1 MLQFDDFSPKLL
13 AQTPDCK
20 CIWSFFFQG
29 IFMDQERENEKNI
42 HWVLLL
48 NVTGGADAQ
57 ANMANEE
64 DTAGFLA
71 VFYSRGGK
79 PHLEQKPPLPT

>member
-1 MLQFDDFSPKLL
+1 MKRIY
-13 AQTPDCK
+13 T
-20 CIWSFFFQG
+20 
-29 IFMDQERENEKNI
+29 
-42 HWVLLL
+42 VLLL

-57 ANMANEE
+57 VNMANEE

-71 VFYSRGGK
+71 VSYSRGGK